1 MSEDRATA
9 LLSGMKLSSRELTFS
24 HSSSLIV
31 DFEKRLEK
39 LSNARNLMPSL
50 IELHKA
56 LNLSLLLILYKG
68 NSSKYI
74 FSYEA

>member
-9 LLSGMKLSSRELTFS
+9 LLSGVKFIRSPELEKLIL
-24 HSSSLIV
+24 